1 MAATMFL
8 GMVLVALG
16 FWLYSIAVSLY
27 RVRTII
33 LKRERHTEWVAESTR
48 QRT

>member
-1 MAATMFL
+1 
-8 GMVLVALG
+8 MVLVALG
-16 FWLYSIAVSLY
+16 FWMYSIAVSLY

-33 LKRERHTEWVAESTR
+33 LKRERHTEWVAEYTR